1 MTYEELEDFIVN
13 TLDLQPEDFDSYD
26 EYLEAIE
33 LKFKQHYNYGVENV
47 TSDIWNTRIDD
58 YDSDEDT
65 PVTSLKEAI
74 KSIMQKQITK
84 REQTVQV
91 LETADKPFS
100 VKEFV
105 EETGM
110 NKNTARRE
118 LGQGVKKGLFE
129 RVSRGVYRRL

>member
-100 VKEFV
+100 VKS
-105 EETGM
+105 
-110 NKNTARRE
+110 
-118 LGQGVKKGLFE
+118 LQKKL
-129 RVSRGVYRRL
+129 V

>member
-13 TLDLQPEDFDSYD
+13 TLDSQPEDFDSYD